1 MNKNTNQV
9 KALAINKEKISVL
22 SQFIILMGIA
32 VTAPLLAH
40 QQAISGPIIN
50 AALFISTVLLG
61 VRGAILIALVPSLIA
76 LSVGLLPPIL
86 APMIPFIMLGNAILI
101 LAFSYLREKNY
112 WLAMISASLIKFLFL
127 WGTSSI
133 VINLLLKKEIA
144 QKIALMMGWPQLLT
158 ALAGGLIA
166 YLFLRNFKVRPF

>member
-1 MNKNTNQV
+1 MNQV
-9 KALAINKEKISVL
+9 KALIINKEKIYVL
-22 SQFIILMGIA
+22 SQFIFLTGIA
-32 VTAPLLAH
+32 ATAPLLGH

-50 AALFISTVLLG
+50 AVLFLG

-86 APMIPFIMLGNAILI
+86 APMIPFIMTGNAILI

-112 WLAMISASLIKFLFL
+112 WLAIISASLMKFLFL
-127 WGTSSI
+127 WGTSSV
-133 VINLLLKKEIA
+133 VIDLLLKKEIA
-144 QKIALMMGWPQLLT
+144 SKVAMMMSWPQLLT

-166 YLFLRNFKVRPF
+166 YLFLRSFKVKPFKY